1 MPSSFTK
8 DPDSTLDFRVDWS
21 ELLDSV
27 SDYIVSAATSAD
39 PGITVYLQTYTSGAH
54 TIWLQGG
61 TVGNRYRVRSKIWTA
76 GTRVDERTFTVLVRE
91 R

>member
-1 MPSSFTK
+1 LPSSFTK
-8 DPDSTLDFRVDWS
+8 DPDATLDYLVDWS

-27 SDYIVSAATSAD
+27 SDYIVSAAVSAD
-39 PGITVYLQTYTSGAH
+39 TGITVYLQTFTSSRH

-61 TVGNRYRVRSKIWTA
+61 TVGNRYRARSKIWTQA
-76 GTRVDERTFTVLVRE
+76 GRIDERTITVLVRE